1 MSTLPEQRLALAQ
14 KLAGLEGRA
23 KIEAILDVPDP
34 GPLVRRLPA
43 EDLYFTI
50 KEVGLEDASELVE
63 LCSPAQFR
71 AFIDLDCWHRDGARP
86 RGILP
91 WLAAA
96 GGGEGFKK
104 KLRGLDL
111 ELLELLLHQT
121 TDMWLLEDDL
131 DREPTGSGWRSPE
144 GKYVLDFKAEGE
156 ELHTLH
162 RLLDTYYAENPL
174 EAVRFLEAV
183 RWELPSELE
192 EIARRF
198 RTGRLADLG
207 FPELEDALKLYAYVD
222 PDAPLP
228 TELAHPS
235 EPPGFFLETLGS
247 QGFLDET
254 LTRLGADGL
263 SRIDRELVAV
273 FNGALVADGVE
284 PGELDGVRRHLA
296 AARDHLSL
304 ALEYVAQGD
313 VARAAEMMLQAPIAR
328 IFQVGSGLTLKRKF
342 RADRLMKA
350 GFASLPS
357 ARNCF
362 FDVPLGAAIDGLR
375 RRRPQLAI
383 ALERA
388 NGGRELRP
396 FRARAD
402 LGLIDAALDRAEALA
417 ALVQRSGLDLKQAEA
432 AAKAARGELWSN
444 TRLSDLWIHLALQGH
459 GQTVASLQPLQGVE
473 LPGAIGWA
481 LAAPGRASAGLIDAL
496 QTRLTTLAQTDLE
509 REMATALGE
518 HALARALSEL
528 SPVFGANEIE
538 LALVG
543 GLPVLV
549 AA

>member
-14 KLAGLEGRA
+14 KLAGLQGRA
-23 KIEAILDVPDP
+23 KIEAILDVPEP

-50 KEVGLEDASELVE
+50 KEVGLEDAGELVE

-71 AFIDLDCWHRDGARP
+71 AFVDLDCWHREGVRARAV
-86 RGILP
+86 LP

-96 GGGEGFKK
+96 GGGEGFKQK
-104 KLRGLDL
+104 IRGLDL
-111 ELLELLLHQT
+111 ELLELLLRET
-121 TDMWLLEDDL
+121 TEMWLLEDDP
-131 DREPTGSGWRSPE
+131 DREPTGVGWRSPE

-156 ELHTLH
+156 ELHTLQ

-228 TELAHPS
+228 PELPHPS
-235 EPPGFFLETLGS
+235 EPPGFFLETLSS
-247 QGFLDET
+247 QGFLDEA
-254 LTRLGADGL
+254 LSRLGPDGL

-304 ALEYVAQGD
+304 GLEYAAQGD
-313 VARAAEMMLQAPIAR
+313 LGRAQELLLQAPIAR
-328 IFQVGSGLTLKRKF
+328 IFQVASGLTLKRKF
-342 RADRLMKA
+342 RADRLVKA
-350 GFASLPS
+350 GFASLPGAKS
-357 ARNCF
+357 CF
-362 FDVPLGAAIDGLR
+362 FDAPLGAAIDGLR
-375 RRRPQLAI
+375 RRRPQLAV
-383 ALERA
+383 ALERTD
-388 NGGRELRP
+388 GGRELRP
-396 FRARAD
+396 FRTRKD
-402 LGLIDAALDRAEALA
+402 LALVDGALDRAEALA
-417 ALVQRSGLDLKQAEA
+417 RLVERSGLALQQA
-432 AAKAARGELWSN
+432 AAAARSARGELWGN
-444 TRLSDLWIHLALQGH
+444 TRLSDLWIHLALQGR
-459 GQTVASLQPLQGVE
+459 GQPIEALEPLSGTA

-481 LAAPGRASAGLIDAL
+481 LAAPGRASEGLTDAL
-496 QTRLTTLAQTDLE
+496 QGRLAKLAQTDLE
-509 REMATALGE
+509 REMAAALGE
-518 HALARALSEL
+518 HALARAVTEL

-538 LALVG
+538 LALVH
-543 GLPVLV
+543 GLPLLV
-549 AA
+549 AS